1 MYSKKEEQ
9 WQQQGLR
16 SVLILQNNVGNM
28 FSSTTTIVPI
38 TTKEY
43 KGKNQPTYVRI
54 KQLNKIRL
62 IPLYY

>member
-1 MYSKKEEQ
+1 
-9 WQQQGLR
+9 
-16 SVLILQNNVGNM
+16 M
-28 FSSTTTIVPI
+28 FSPTTTIVPI

-62 IPLYY
+62 IPLYYQNKLEQLIKVD